1 MDTYINNA
9 ITALSQA
16 INAVANAEWWQ
27 VHGNC
32 TEDTEQIYKN
42 IERAKNWIESAR
54 DYLDKYETALNN
66 K

>member
-9 ITALSQA
+9 ITALSQS
-16 INAVANAEWWQ
+16 INAVANTDWWL

-32 TEDTEQIYKN
+32 PEDTEQVYKN
-42 IERAKNWIESAR
+42 LQRAKNWIESAR
-54 DYLDKYETALNN
+54 DYIEKYEQTLN